1 MPLVTCSDCFLP
13 VITNLVY
20 VVITQQQHGA
30 HTSRVIFS
38 LNHPSPRLSQTIIMS
53 CILTVKSKI
62 TSPKLDPSSET
73 TKSSKRKRRSK
84 TLMWKLSKTICAWC
98 TQRLRR
104 GPVYPF
110 SVGSSKRKLRGIC
123 KFSFAVALE
132 RQSKNGV
139 KRERG
144 IRPSAWIL
152 QIPALNM
159 KPNPASFFN

>member
-1 MPLVTCSDCFLP
+1 M
-13 VITNLVY
+13 ITR
-20 VVITQQQHGA
+20 QQHGA
-30 HTSRVIFS
+30 HTARVIFS
-38 LNHPSPRLSQTIIMS
+38 LKPANHPSPTFHKPASCPQSQLSR
-53 CILTVKSKI
+53 
-62 TSPKLDPSSET
+62 PKLGPSSET

-84 TLMWKLSKTICAWC
+84 ALTWKLSKTICAWC